1 MTLHALWFAVLNPV
15 DLQYG
20 KLTAKLRHSLYGPE
34 PDAVVL

>member
-1 MTLHALWFAVLNPV
+1 MTLRALSFAVLNPV
-15 DLQYG
+15 ELQYG